1 MVHLLAVTE
10 RFLVMGTHS
19 DLRGEVA
26 NVFRLWLFLSF
37 MGVWK
42 EEEDGA
48 WDPGRREGRG
58 GGGGVGERG

>member
-26 NVFRLWLFLSF
+26 NVFRLWLFLSLT
-37 MGVWK
+37 GVWK
-42 EEEDGA
+42 AEAGRGTGGGRKGG
-48 WDPGRREGRG
+48 GRRG
-58 GGGGVGERG
+58 

>member
-1 MVHLLAVTE
+1 
-10 RFLVMGTHS
+10 MGTHS